1 MSSLLPRTIGG
12 AIYHGLTLTK
22 GAGEQSFGRR
32 AARPSPRATALLAW
46 CLCGAS
52 LTLTA
57 LGLFLLAVSK
67 SPVGV
72 PVYAGAPVYDY
83 WLENTVIAISFSTV
97 GAIITPRLP
106 PRNPI
111 GWIFCS
117 IGVIGGV
124 RLFVSEYAIVTLLAE
139 PSSLPAMLPG
149 GEVLAW
155 ISSWL
160 WISHIGLFVLLALLF
175 PDGRLPSSRW
185 RPFGWLVGVV
195 IVTGTVSVAL
205 WPETAAGF
213 DPVNHPLGI
222 EIATDTVNPVETIVY
237 ALGLVAA
244 TSMLVRLRRST
255 GVERQQLKWFAYAVA
270 VLATSAILA
279 YVVSESVGVV
289 WLGWVSSML
298 VIASVVGLPVAVGIA
313 ILRYRLYNIDLL
325 LNRTLVYGALT
336 AVLAAVYFGSI
347 VLFQVLFRAFT
358 GQESQLA
365 VVASTLAIAALFTP
379 LRRRI
384 QSFID
389 RRFYRRK
396 YDARKTLEAF
406 SAQLRT
412 ETDLDALSGDLIR
425 VIKETMQPI
434 SVSLW
439 LEAPE
444 RSRENREKTTT
455 AIEAPEFEVAPDDPI
470 LTYLANVSGVVELEK
485 LDLDSPA
492 LGAMKAA
499 GIELVV
505 PLVSQGELIGLLNLG
520 SRLSQQEYSAD
531 DRKLLSDLSTQTAPA
546 VRVARLVRQQQEAET
561 RYRTLVEQTPAITY
575 VQEPVESSNPKA
587 VTYISPQYETILGYH
602 PGSQMMDEEH
612 WLKTVHP
619 EDLERVLA
627 EEARTD
633 RTGEPFRME
642 YRIIAGDGR
651 VVWVRDEATLV
662 RDEEGQPLYWLGVQY
677 DVTEQ
682 KREAQERERI
692 EQELRIARLIQ
703 QTLLP
708 KTLPELT
715 MYDIGAYY
723 QPAREVGGDFYDL
736 FELEDGR
743 LGLVVGD
750 VTDKGIPAALVM
762 ATTRT
767 ILRVLAQRLFPPSEV
782 LRRSNEALV
791 ADIPP
796 NMFITCL
803 YAILDTE
810 SGRLV
815 YANAGHDP
823 PYLRQGGGN
832 VEQLMARGMPLGL
845 MPGMEYEEKEITLK
859 KGECVLFY
867 SDGLVEAHD
876 PHREMFGFP
885 RLQDLVGTRRLGR
898 ASLID
903 FLLSE
908 LTRFTGEDW
917 EQEDDITL
925 VTLARSEER

>member
-1 MSSLLPRTIGG
+1 MKTS
-12 AIYHGLTLTK
+12 
-22 GAGEQSFGRR
+22 AGEESFERG
-32 AARPSPRATALLAW
+32 AARLSPRATALLAR
-46 CLCGAS
+46 CLCAVS

-57 LGLFLLAVSK
+57 LGLFLLVVSR

-72 PVYAGAPVYDY
+72 PVYAGAPVFDY

-106 PRNPI
+106 PKNPI

-117 IGVIGGV
+117 IGLIAGM

-139 PSSLPAMLPG
+139 PRSVPAILPG

-160 WISHIGLFVLLALLF
+160 WVLHIGLFVFLALLF

-185 RPFGWLVGVV
+185 RPFAWLVGVV

-213 DPVNHPLGI
+213 DLVNHPLGI
-222 EIATDTVNPVETIVY
+222 EVATDTMNPVETILY

-244 TSMLVRLRRST
+244 ASPLVRLRRSM

-279 YVVSESVGVV
+279 YVVSESVRVV
-289 WLGWVSSML
+289 WLGWASFML

-347 VLFQVLFRAFT
+347 VLFQALFRAFT
-358 GQESQLA
+358 GQESQVA
-365 VVASTLAIAALFTP
+365 VVVSTLAIAALFTP
-379 LRRRI
+379 LRLRI

-406 SAQLRT
+406 SAKLRI
-412 ETDLDALSGDLIR
+412 ETDLDALSSELID
-425 VIKETMQPI
+425 VIRETMQPTR
-434 SVSLW
+434 VSLW
-439 LEAPE
+439 LKAPE
-444 RSRENREKTTT
+444 RDREAAKKATT
-455 AIEAPEFEVAPDDPI
+455 AIEAPEIEIAPDDLI
-470 LTYLANVSGVVELEK
+470 LAYLATVSGVVEVEL
-485 LDLDSPA
+485 LDLDSQA
-492 LGAMKAA
+492 LRAMKSAD
-499 GIELVV
+499 IELVV
-505 PLVSQGELIGLLNLG
+505 PLVSQGELIGLLSLG
-520 SRLSQQEYSAD
+520 PRLSQQEYSAD

-575 VQEPVESSNPKA
+575 VQEPLESSNPKA
-587 VTYISPQYETILGYH
+587 VTYVSPQYETILGY
-602 PGSQMMDEEH
+602 PPESKIIDEEH
-612 WLKTVHP
+612 WNRIVHP
-619 EDLERVLA
+619 EDRERVLA

-633 RTGEPFRME
+633 QTGEPFNVE
-642 YRIIAGDGR
+642 YRVIAGDGR

-708 KTLPELT
+708 KTLPKLSG
-715 MYDIGAYY
+715 YDIAAYY
-723 QPAREVGGDFYDL
+723 QPAREVGGDFYDT

-767 ILRVLAQRLFPPSEV
+767 MLRVSAQRLFPPGEV
-782 LRRSNEALV
+782 LKRANEELV

-803 YAILDTE
+803 YAILDPE
-810 SGRLV
+810 SGRLI

-823 PYLRQGGGN
+823 PYLRHHGSG
-832 VEQLMARGMPLGL
+832 VEELRARGMPLGL
-845 MPGMEYEEKEITLK
+845 MPGMEYEEKEITLNR
-859 KGECVLFY
+859 GESVLFY

-876 PHREMFGFP
+876 PHHEMFGFP
-885 RLQDLVGTRRLGR
+885 RLQRLVGTHRSGES
-898 ASLID
+898 SLID

-908 LTRFTGEDW
+908 LINFTGGDW

-925 VTLARSEER
+925 VTLERSEER

>member
-1 MSSLLPRTIGG
+1 MKTS
-12 AIYHGLTLTK
+12 
-22 GAGEQSFGRR
+22 AGEESFERG
-32 AARPSPRATALLAW
+32 AARLYPRATALLARG
-46 CLCGAS
+46 LCSVS
-52 LTLTA
+52 LTLTV
-57 LGLFLLAVSK
+57 LGLFLLVVSR

-72 PVYAGAPVYDY
+72 PLYAGAPVFDY

-97 GAIITPRLP
+97 GAIITPRLSP
-106 PRNPI
+106 KNPI

-117 IGVIGGV
+117 IGVIAGM

-139 PSSLPAMLPG
+139 PRSVPAIMPG

-160 WISHIGLFVLLALLF
+160 WVPHIGLFVLLALLF

-195 IVTGTVSVAL
+195 VVTGTVSVAL

-213 DPVNHPLGI
+213 DLVNHPLGI
-222 EIATDTVNPVETIVY
+222 EVATDTVNPVETILY
-237 ALGLVAA
+237 ALGLIAA
-244 TSMLVRLRRST
+244 ASLLVRLRRSM
-255 GVERQQLKWFAYAVA
+255 GVKRQQVKWFAYAVA

-279 YVVSESVGVV
+279 YVVSESVGVI
-289 WLGWVSSML
+289 WLEWVSSIL
-298 VIASVVGLPVAVGIA
+298 VIASAVGLPVAVGIA

-347 VLFQVLFRAFT
+347 VLFQALFRAFT
-358 GQESQLA
+358 GQESQVA
-365 VVASTLAIAALFTP
+365 VVVSTLAIAALFTP
-379 LRRRI
+379 LRLRI

-406 SAQLRT
+406 SAKQRI
-412 ETDLDALSGDLIR
+412 ETDLDALSSELID
-425 VIKETMQPI
+425 VIRETMQPTR
-434 SVSLW
+434 VSLW
-439 LEAPE
+439 LKAPE
-444 RSRENREKTTT
+444 RDREAAKKATT
-455 AIEAPEFEVAPDDPI
+455 AIEAPEIEMAPDDLI
-470 LTYLANVSGVVELEK
+470 LAYLATVSGVVEL
-485 LDLDSPA
+485 LDLDSQA
-492 LGAMKAA
+492 LRAMKSAD
-499 GIELVV
+499 IELVV
-505 PLVSQGELIGLLNLG
+505 PLVSQGELIGLLSLG
-520 SRLSQQEYSAD
+520 PRLSQQEYSAD

-575 VQEPVESSNPKA
+575 VQEPVESTNPKA
-587 VTYISPQYETILGYH
+587 VTYVSPQYETILGY
-602 PGSQMMDEEH
+602 PPESQIIDEEH

-619 EDLERVLA
+619 EDRERVLA

-633 RTGEPFRME
+633 QTGEPFRME
-642 YRIIAGDGR
+642 YRVVAGDGR

-662 RDEEGQPLYWLGVQY
+662 RDEEGQPLYWLGLQY

-682 KREAQERERI
+682 KQEAQERERI

-708 KTLPELT
+708 RTLPELSG
-715 MYDIGAYY
+715 YDVAAYY

-736 FELEDGR
+736 LELKDGR

-750 VTDKGIPAALVM
+750 VSDKGIPAALVM

-767 ILRVLAQRLFPPSEV
+767 MLRVSAQRLFPPAEV
-782 LRRSNEALV
+782 LKRTNEALV

-796 NMFITCL
+796 NMFITSL

-859 KGECVLFY
+859 GGECVLFY

-876 PHREMFGFP
+876 PRREMFGFP
-885 RLQDLVGTRRLGR
+885 RLQDLVGTHRSGR
-898 ASLID
+898 SSLID

-925 VTLARSEER
+925 VTLVRSEEQ